1 MLLYFAFQLL
11 TSPTTRPYHSP
22 TKSDPLLIGQNF
34 SHYSITDKL
43 GGGGMGVVYKAE
55 DTRLHR
61 FVALKFLPENVA
73 TDPQTL
79 ARFQREA
86 QAASALNHP
95 NICTIYDIGETEGRA
110 FIAMEFLD
118 GQTLKHVISNRPV
131 ELDQLLDIGIQL
143 ADALD
148 AAHSAGIVHR
158 DIKPANIFITRRGHA
173 KILDFGLAKQA
184 NAKQNINDTG
194 DTLATMDGDPKQIT
208 SPGTTVGTVAYM
220 SPEQVRGKDLDART
234 DLFSFAVVLYEM
246 ATGQLPFPG
255 ETSGVVFEKILS
267 REPTPPLRLNPELP
281 LKLEEIIGKGLEKD
295 RNLRYQHA
303 ADIRADLQRLKRD
316 TGSGRS
322 ATYTAA
328 TTTAPAASLPA
339 TTPSASGSSSVA
351 AIAAEH
357 KLSLSVVALLVLLL
371 AAAAGYGIYSY
382 LSRSGP
388 LPFSSFTAT
397 PLTDF
402 GNTVA
407 TALSPDGKFLVTILR
422 RPGHGS
428 LSLRNIPTGSDT
440 IIVDAGTRVL
450 DTPVFSPDSN
460 YIYFRESEATGDV
473 IDLLRAPLLG
483 GTPQIISKDVDTNA
497 TISPDGT
504 RIAFVR
510 ANDPEIDKWRLI
522 EAAADGSD
530 EKVLLIV
537 PGQVIPVHV
546 AWSPDGKRIAASFE
560 GKPKGEIRIFDFA
573 SGKMQTF
580 VQFPDMLLYRIAWSH
595 DGRWIYTIHTT
606 KGERLVTNTN
616 IGAISYPGGKFRDIT
631 TDTTSHFGVSVTTD
645 GKTLATVL
653 SKSTPEVAILPGS
666 GGDALSAVPGLTRN
680 GNVAAFDWSADGQLF
695 VSEGIQLL
703 RVRPDGSDPTTVV
716 SDPKSWIS
724 NVASCDSRRWLALTW
739 WFHGN
744 NSNSA
749 AIWRMK
755 LDGSSPT
762 QIVPTNLDD
771 TRWVCSPDGKWIY
784 YSNGKQG
791 ASLWRVSTDGGQP
804 EALEGTSIQKALV
817 NSLAI
822 SPDGKTMAVAVN
834 KFGETPDDFTL
845 KLAFVDLTGNSKE
858 RVRLVDLEPGHR
870 FVFRSVVASDN
881 LGVHFTPDGKSVAL
895 VTEDHGADNIWSQP
909 LDGSKPHV
917 ITTFKSDQIID
928 FRWSPDAKSLAVL
941 RYHRESDVI
950 LLHDTSA
957 ASN

>member
-1 MLLYFAFQLL
+1 
-11 TSPTTRPYHSP
+11 
-22 TKSDPLLIGQNF
+22 LIGQNF
-34 SHYSITDKL
+34 SHYNITEKL

-95 NICTIYDIGETEGRA
+95 NICTIYDIGENDGRA

-118 GQTLKHVISNRPV
+118 GQTLKHLIANRPL
-131 ELDQLLDIGIQL
+131 ELDQLLDIGIQI

-158 DIKPANIFITRRGHA
+158 DIKPANLFITRRGHA
-173 KILDFGLAKQA
+173 KILDFGLAKQS
-184 NAKQNINDTG
+184 NAKQNSDNA
-194 DTLATMDGDPKQIT
+194 DTLATVGGDPEHLT
-208 SPGTTVGTVAYM
+208 SPGTTVGTIAYM

-267 REPTPPLRLNPELP
+267 RDPTPPLRLNFELP
-281 LKLEEIIGKGLEKD
+281 PKLEEIIGKGLEKD

-322 ATYTAA
+322 ATY
-328 TTTAPAASLPA
+328 AASTTSAPQSSAASAVANAAPGSVA
-339 TTPSASGSSSVA
+339 TTPSPIRTSGSSSVA
-351 AIAAEH
+351 AVASEH
-357 KLSLSVVALLVLLL
+357 KFSLGIGVLIVLLL
-371 AAAAGYGIYSY
+371 AAGAGYGIYSY
-382 LSRSGP
+382 ISHSGP
-388 LPFSSFTAT
+388 PPFSTFTAT
-397 PLTDF
+397 PITDT
-402 GNTVA
+402 GNIVA
-407 TALSPDGKFLVTILR
+407 SNLSPDGKFLVSVVR
-422 RPGHGS
+422 KPGHSS

-450 DTPVFSPDSN
+450 DTPVFSPDGN
-460 YIYFRESEATGDV
+460 YIYFRETEGSSDT

-483 GTPQIISKDVDTNA
+483 GTPQVISKDVDCNA

-504 RIAFVR
+504 RIVFAR

-522 EAAADGSD
+522 EANADGSD

-537 PGQVIPVHV
+537 PGQLIPQYV

-560 GKPKGEIRIFDFA
+560 GKPQGEVRIFDLA
-573 SGKMQTF
+573 SGKMQPF
-580 VQFPDMLLYRIAWSH
+580 VQFSDKLVYRIAWSP
-595 DGRWIYTIHTT
+595 DGRWIYMTHTT
-606 KGERLVTNTN
+606 KTERLAVNTN
-616 IGAISYPGGKFRDIT
+616 IGAVSYPGGKFRDVT
-631 TDTTSHFGVSVTTD
+631 ADTATHYGVSVTSD
-645 GKTLATVL
+645 GKTLATTL
-653 SKSTPEVAILPGS
+653 SKSTPEVAILSGS
-666 GGDALSAVPGLTRN
+666 GGDALSTVPGLTRN
-680 GNVAAFDWSADGQLF
+680 GSVAVLDWSADGQLF

-703 RVRPDGSDPTTVV
+703 RVRPDGSDQTTLV

-724 NVASCDSRRWLALTW
+724 NVVSCDSRRWLAVTW
-739 WFHGN
+739 WFHGTT
-744 NSNSA
+744 SRSA

-762 QIVPTNLDD
+762 QIVPTDLDN

-784 YSNGKQG
+784 YHNGKQD
-791 ASLWRVSTDGGQP
+791 SELLRVSTGGGQP
-804 EALEGTSIQKALV
+804 ETLAGTAIEKSLL
-817 NSLAI
+817 NSVAI
-822 SPDGKTMAVAVN
+822 SPDGKTLVAMVN
-834 KFGETPDDFTL
+834 KFGATAEDFTS
-845 KLAFVDLTGNSKE
+845 KLAFVDLIGTAKE
-858 RVRLVDLEPGHR
+858 RVRFLDLDPARR
-870 FVFRSVVASDN
+870 FLIRVVTVSDTT
-881 LGVHFTPDGKSVAL
+881 GVHFTPDGKSVAL
-895 VTEDHGADNIWSQP
+895 ITVDNGADNIWLQP
-909 LDGSKPHV
+909 IDGSKGHT
-917 ITTFKSDQIID
+917 ITNFKADQIID

-950 LLHDTSA
+950 LLHDTSTTP
-957 ASN
+957 N

>member
-1 MLLYFAFQLL
+1 
-11 TSPTTRPYHSP
+11 
-22 TKSDPLLIGQNF
+22 LIGQNF
-34 SHYSITDKL
+34 SHYSITEKL

-95 NICTIYDIGETEGRA
+95 NICTIYDIGETDGRA

-118 GQTLKHVISNRPV
+118 GQTLKHLIGNRPL

-158 DIKPANIFITRRGHA
+158 DIKPANIFVTRRGHA

-184 NAKQNINDTG
+184 NAKQSISQNNT
-194 DTLATMDGDPKQIT
+194 DTLATIGESPELIT

-281 LKLEEIIGKGLEKD
+281 LKLEEIIAKGLEKD

-316 TGSGRS
+316 TSSGRS
-322 ATYTAA
+322 ATYQAA
-328 TTTAPAASLPA
+328 DASAAPPTA
-339 TTPSASGSSSVA
+339 TTPSASSGVASVPAPVRSSGSSTVA

-371 AAAAGYGIYSY
+371 AAGAGYGIYSY
-382 LSRSGP
+382 INRSGP

-407 TALSPDGKFLVTILR
+407 TALSPDGKFLVTVLR
-422 RPGHGS
+422 RPGHSS

-440 IIVDAGTRVL
+440 IIVDAGTRIL

-460 YIYFRESEATGDV
+460 YIYFRESETSGDI

-483 GTPQIISKDVDTNA
+483 GTPQIISKDVDSNA

-510 ANDPEIDKWRLI
+510 ANDPEIDKWRLV

-537 PGQVIPVHV
+537 PGQVIPVHL

-560 GKPKGEIRIFDFA
+560 GKPQGELRIFDFA
-573 SGKMQTF
+573 SGKMQPF
-580 VQFPDMLLYRIAWSH
+580 VQFPDKLVYRIAWSP
-595 DGRWIYTIHTT
+595 DGRWIYMNHTT
-606 KGERLVTNTN
+606 KAERLSVNTN
-616 IGAISYPGGKFRDIT
+616 VGAVSYPGGKFREIT
-631 TDTTSHFGVSVTTD
+631 TDTTSHFGVSVTSD

-653 SKSTPEVAILPGS
+653 AKSTPEIAILPGS
-666 GGDALSAVPGLTRN
+666 GGDTLSSVPGLTRN
-680 GNVAAFDWSADGQLF
+680 GSVAAFDWSADGQLF
-695 VSEGIQLL
+695 VSEGIRLL
-703 RVRPDGSDPTTVV
+703 RVRPDGSDPTTLV
-716 SDPKSWIS
+716 SDPKTWIS
-724 NVASCDSRRWLALTW
+724 NVASCDSRRWLAVTW

-744 NSNSA
+744 NSRSA

-762 QIVPTNLDD
+762 QIVPTDLDD
-771 TRWVCSPDGKWIY
+771 TRWACSPDGKWIY
-784 YSNGKQG
+784 YTDDKQG
-791 ASLWRVSTDGGQP
+791 SALSRVSTDGGRP
-804 EALEGTSIQKALV
+804 EAVAGTAIDRALIDT
-817 NSLAI
+817 LAI
-822 SPDGKTMAVAVN
+822 SPDGKSIVVVVN
-834 KFGETPDDFTL
+834 KFGATADDFTV
-845 KLAFVDLTGNSKE
+845 KLALVDLTGSAKE
-858 RVRLVDLEPGHR
+858 RVRMLDLEAGHR
-870 FVFRSVVASDN
+870 FVFRAVTVADN
-881 LGVHFTPDGKSVAL
+881 LGVHFTPDGKAVAL
-895 VTEDHGADNIWSQP
+895 VTEDHGADNIWVQP
-909 LDGSKPHV
+909 LDGSKAHP
-917 ITTFKSDQIID
+917 ITSFKADQIID
-928 FRWSPDAKSLAVL
+928 FRWSADAKSLAVL

-957 ASN
+957 AN